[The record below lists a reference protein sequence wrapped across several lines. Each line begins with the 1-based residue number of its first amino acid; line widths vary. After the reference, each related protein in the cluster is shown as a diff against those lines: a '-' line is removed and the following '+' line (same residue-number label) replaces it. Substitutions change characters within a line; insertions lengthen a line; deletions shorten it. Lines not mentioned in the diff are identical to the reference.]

1 MFYRT
6 RLKNILCR
14 NVVFLSSYEF
24 VWACFYDWHKVFV
37 CFVERRTMYLGF
49 FVK

>member
-6 RLKNILCR
+6 RFKKNILCR

-24 VWACFYDWHKVFV
+24 VWGV
-37 CFVERRTMYLGF
+37 CFVFLERRTMYLRD
-49 FVK
+49 FV